1 MNKISNLEKL
11 LSSLGDKEPIV
22 KFSDE
27 KSLNRQDTKSNS
39 DFNKIV
45 DSLYKKNNN
54 ESHVV
59 GEGSIVEIIS
69 FNLKGKSAL
78 INHYMTL
85 HNLNSDSS
93 VGYRMT
99 RSVRTFAF

>member
-22 KFSDE
+22 KFDD
-27 KSLNRQDTKSNS
+27 KSLNRQDTKSSS

-45 DSLYKKNNN
+45 HSLYKKNNN

-59 GEGSIVEIIS
+59 GEGSIIEIIS
-69 FNLKGKSAL
+69 FNLKGKSVL
-78 INHYMTL
+78 INHYLNL

-93 VGYRMT
+93 VGFRMT
-99 RSVRTFAF
+99 RSEIVRNPP